1 MRHIR
6 KMIAA
11 TLLCALMLTGCVVV
25 RPAMFKGKTASE
37 WENKFRSTA
46 VTSFEKTGSL
56 PESLNGFVFRAEG
69 EDRVSDTVDGKVVE
83 GEEFSGG
90 KVLIADYER
99 DDTVQHGINLSVT
112 VPADGSYSLTAF
124 VSDLKKNNRQAT
136 DCDLFVNGV
145 LAYDTSVNII
155 SSTKVSTPSVPK
167 QSIMRITEL
176 PPIALKAGENTV
188 SFVLHNSDRT
198 PTKPLFYLDYIE
210 LKPET
215 DPTATGEISYTST
228 PGGEYSK
235 QAVAAAEIDVFTG
248 SWDMTASLT
257 VSSFASTEAEAA
269 DVSVQIV
276 DYYGNIVFEDSV
288 KPVFGSYK
296 YTADLGKH
304 PTGHFTLR
312 ATANGKTI
320 CSKEYA
326 VLPPVEDRD
335 LESETPFASDFASYH
350 LLADEFD
357 LVDNY
362 AAAAKLC
369 GVSVLRERL
378 DWTEWTKGNYD
389 FHRTDK
395 HFNAIADMGMKIM
408 PFISS
413 APNWITNTGKKMYMA
428 SQLEMYQFT
437 KRAAQRYTDIS
448 QAFEIWN
455 EMNYF
460 VDAPADVYASFFKA
474 ASFGVIDGGNSLPK
488 IVGGLCEGEGWTYAE
503 AYTDLLC
510 RNELFDY
517 SDAFNWHYHIYDNK
531 YDRPFSEFINGTN
544 GGKFAAFANARL
556 ADLPSWCTE
565 AGIKLFPASKT
576 EDLSEKQQKIQ
587 SNYMVTSACQSL
599 AAGTDKHFWFILLKM
614 EETDG
619 SGWGWFGSFG
629 SKNQPFSSVV
639 TEAVMTQTLGKGIYK
654 GALTGLPSGAEGHV
668 INNGEDDV
676 IVLWAKSDADV
687 TLSVPGNVLKTTV
700 VGNREVLCPTNG
712 KITVKAGVEPM
723 FITVDGTVDAS
734 VYTATSNAPVKTVTA
749 KTDYSA
755 GERVVLT
762 QLWYDLSDIS
772 SYKTARKS
780 GYRVSAGGNTITLK
794 IVNFNDFEV
803 TGTVRGS
810 AEGYTVAG
818 SGETITIPA
827 MSETEVTFTITPN
840 GGTGATYLT
849 FEGTFNGSETSKSVS
864 RIYG

>member
-1 MRHIR
+1 MKHI
-6 KMIAA
+6 KKILSAA
-11 TLLCALMLTGCVVV
+11 LLCALVFSGCTV
-25 RPAMFKGKTASE
+25 RAEATFKGKTESE
-37 WENKFRSTA
+37 WANKFHSTA
-46 VTSFEKTGSL
+46 VTSFEKIGSL
-56 PESLNGFVFRAEG
+56 PEALNGFVFRAEG

-90 KVLIADYER
+90 KVLLADYNR

-124 VSDLKKNNRQAT
+124 VSDLKKNLWQAT

-167 QSIMRITEL
+167 QTIMRITEL

-210 LKPET
+210 LKPEN

-228 PGGEYSK
+228 PTGDYSK
-235 QAVAAAEIDVFTG
+235 QGIAAAEIDVFTG

-335 LESETPFASDFASYH
+335 LELDSPFASDFASYH

-378 DWTEWTKGNYD
+378 DWIYTEWTQGGYD
-389 FHRTDK
+389 FSRSDSFYGSITE
-395 HFNAIADMGMKIM
+395 MGLDIL
-408 PFISS
+408 PFISN
-413 APNWITNTGKKMYMA
+413 APRWVTDTGNKIFMHALSEVYTYSKKVAEKYA
-428 SQLEMYQFT
+428 
-437 KRAAQRYTDIS
+437 DIS
-448 QAFEIWN
+448 KALEIWN
-455 EMNYF
+455 ESDYF
-460 VDAPADVYASFFKA
+460 TYVPADMYASFYKA
-474 ASFGVIDGGNSLPK
+474 AALGVVDSGTGLPK
-488 IVGGLCEGEGWTYAE
+488 VIGGLCQLPSENPYLDIV
-503 AYTDLLC
+503 Y
-510 RNELFDY
+510 RNGIFDY
-517 SDAFNWHYHIYDNK
+517 SDAFNWHYHIYDK
-531 YDRPFSEFINGTN
+531 TERPVTEFIDGTTA
-544 GGKFAAFANARL
+544 GEFTSFANTNL
-556 ADLPSWCTE
+556 SDLPSWCTE
-565 AGIKLFPASKT
+565 AGIKLFPSSKT

-723 FITVDGTVDAS
+723 FITVDGTVDSS

-762 QLWYDLSDIS
+762 QLWYDLFDTSA
-772 SYKTARKS
+772 YKTARDN
-780 GYRVSAGGNTITLK
+780 GYKVSAEGNTITLK
-794 IVNFNDFEV
+794 LVNFNDFEV
-803 TGTVRGS
+803 SGTVSG
-810 AEGYTVAG
+810 AADGYTVTG

-840 GGTGATYLT
+840 GGTGSTYLT
-849 FEGTFNGSETSKSVS
+849 FEGVFNGSETSKSVS
-864 RIYG
+864 RIYR